1 MSKRFL
7 GIAAVVLIAVVAHA
21 YLGQVVSSFR
31 SPAGSNTRGLG
42 RGGPYLYV
50 MNGNTRATVYRTR
63 PVTGSIIDWFMVPW
77 AGENS
82 GLAFSAPS
90 YLWVG
95 RVDNDRVYRVQENT
109 GSVYFSWNAGHDP
122 YGLAPWCT
130 GDGGTGTSYLFS
142 TDDAPS
148 RLYTHQLSNGSIV
161 NSNSLL
167 YNTRCDCAYDWRNNL
182 VWIGQGGSIY
192 AVAPSGAPVASF
204 SSPAGSPRG
213 LTYTNSY
220 LWIACNSNGFIYRV
234 HCPKN
239 FTAVTPASLGK
250 VRAIF
255 R

>member
-1 MSKRFL
+1 MKKCLIGLF
-7 GIAAVVLIAVVAHA
+7 IAALIAATAQA

-31 SPAGSNTRGLG
+31 SPAGSNTRGLA
-42 RGGPYLYV
+42 RGSSYLYV
-50 MNGNTRATVYRTR
+50 MNGNSRATVYRTR
-63 PVTGSIIDWFMVPW
+63 PVTGSIYDWYMVPW
-77 AGENS
+77 TGGNS

-95 RVDNDRVYRVQENT
+95 RIDNDRVYRVREDT
-109 GSVYFSWNAGHDP
+109 GSIYFSWSAGHDP

-130 GDGGTGTSYLFS
+130 GDGGTGTSYLFA

-148 RLYTHQLSNGSIV
+148 RLYTHRLSNGSIV
-161 NSNSLL
+161 NSNSLV

-182 VWIGQGGSIY
+182 VWIGYANRIC

-213 LTYTNSY
+213 LTYTNAY

-239 FTAVTPASLGK
+239 FTAVAPASLGK